1 MKTQH
6 CTLSLKR
13 ILKAKREHG
22 ISLYKSNTDGQ
33 TVEKKK
39 NEPARSKTRERPAGA
54 RTAHAMLS
62 VQT

>member
-13 ILKAKREHG
+13 ILNAKREHK

-39 NEPARSKTRERPAGA
+39 KMSQREVRQEKDPLERG
-54 RTAHAMLS
+54 
-62 VQT
+62 